1 MNRKVYYAILMVAFF
16 FSASAIAQ
24 MDRSVGQSQYKRG
37 GGGNSKKGAAPDFVV
52 ETLKY
57 YTKELTLDS
66 FQQAAMK
73 NILEEQREPIN
84 VLMADKAMTSDERRD
99 RGKAINDIIDAKVL
113 PLLSET
119 QKARYLELQ
128 EKRKKY

>member
-37 GGGNSKKGAAPDFVV
+37 GGANSKKGVAPDFVV